1 VDAAV
6 SAWRRTDGDIRMVL
20 RAIFS
25 TPEFWS
31 SAHRGSKIK
40 TPLEFTVSAVRSV
53 GATPGDGP
61 GMSRVVAKLGQ
72 PLYLE
77 AAPTGYPETQEDWVN
92 SGALLNRM
100 NVAMALVSNKL
111 PGITVD
117 LDAVVPV
124 SEDID
129 ALIDTVNDIV
139 LAGQMTPQTREVIRR
154 ELEEVADPAARRMLA
169 VGLAVGGPEFQRQ

>member
-1 VDAAV
+1 MLANHPATMHHVSGKLCTRFVSDMPTPGCVDAAV

-25 TPEFWS
+25 APEFWS

-100 NVAMALVSNKL
+100 NVAMALVSNTL

-117 LDAVVPV
+117 LDTVVPV

-129 ALIDTVNDIV
+129 ASLRTCW
-139 LAGQMTPQTREVIRR
+139 AKW
-154 ELEEVADPAARRMLA
+154 A
-169 VGLAVGGPEFQRQ
+169 